1 VLALDTNA
9 DRPRGPGSGA
19 AITPRP
25 ALAFDPHQAERT
37 LGDHFKVAT
46 MAGFGFEEFD
56 ASLCAAAA
64 VLDYLKETQRT
75 ERQDDE
81 VPEGQSK
88 TGLHHITAI
97 VPRHTDGCVLIDQAT
112 LRALEVDRS
121 LASGS
126 REGTLLGSIDMTT
139 GPMGGRRLRQWLLFP
154 LCSVEEIRARQ
165 EAIAEL
171 AGALRI
177 ADCGSRVGDHGG
189 GMGGSANEN
198 GPSGITGPAQ
208 PDSKPQ
214 PPDLE
219 HQSSIVNRQSGGL
232 LGRVREQLG
241 RTGDLE
247 RITARL
253 GIGRASPRDMVGLGR
268 ALGCCGEL
276 AGALRIV
283 DCGLRMGDGGGG
295 SGGLGDE
302 QRQDV
307 KHQSSIVNRRPSIL
321 LAGLADALAGHD
333 DLAEFLDQAL
343 QEDAPAVVRDG
354 GFIADGYDEELDRL
368 RHVGRAGHEWLAEFQ
383 ARESKRTGIPTLKVG
398 YNSVFG
404 YYLEVTHQHSAKVP
418 AEYVRK
424 QTVRNAE
431 RYITD
436 DLKRHESEV
445 LGAAERAKQ
454 RELKLFDQIRER
466 AAEELSRLT
475 AAADALATLDTLAGL
490 AELSRRRNYCRPEI
504 LDCGSTIEP
513 GEMPATNQ
521 ERPDVEGQSSI
532 VNRQSS
538 IVLEVVD
545 GRHPVLDV
553 TLAERFVPNDCR
565 LADDGDRMLL
575 ITGPN
580 MAGKSTYIRQVAL
593 LVLLAQTGSWVPAKS
608 MRFTPVDR
616 VFARVGAGDELVRGK
631 STFMVEMLETARILH
646 TATARSLVILDEL
659 GRGTSTYD
667 GLALAWAIT
676 EHLAQRIGCR
686 TLFAT
691 HYHELTELAEQLDGV
706 SNFNVTVREEL
717 RPSAAGRD
725 VVFLHRIV
733 PGATDRSYGVHVAAM
748 AGLPASV
755 LKRGE
760 AILVELE
767 GGFAGRSRSTDL
779 AALPGQDPGQLPL
792 FPGPEPMPDWWGP
805 LVDALGEIDVDRTAP
820 LEALKLLQ
828 RLQRIARGE

>member
-1 VLALDTNA
+1 M
-9 DRPRGPGSGA
+9 GGG
-19 AITPRP
+19 
-25 ALAFDPHQAERT
+25 
-37 LGDHFKVAT
+37 G
-46 MAGFGFEEFD
+46 
-56 ASLCAAAA
+56 
-64 VLDYLKETQRT
+64 
-75 ERQDDE
+75 
-81 VPEGQSK
+81 
-88 TGLHHITAI
+88 
-97 VPRHTDGCVLIDQAT
+97 
-112 LRALEVDRS
+112 
-121 LASGS
+121 
-126 REGTLLGSIDMTT
+126 REGTLLGAIDMTVS
-139 GPMGGRRLRQWLLFP
+139 PMGGRRLRQWLLFP
-154 LCSVEEIRARQ
+154 LRDGEEIRARQ
-165 EAIAEL
+165 EAIEEL

-177 ADCGSRVGDHGG
+177 ADCGLRIGDYGEG
-189 GMGGSANEN
+189 SGGSAMEN
-198 GPSGITGPAQ
+198 RPSGTPGPAR

-214 PPDLE
+214 PPDVE

-232 LGRVREQLG
+232 LGRVREPFG
-241 RTGDLE
+241 SMGDLE

-253 GIGRASPRDMVGLGR
+253 GIGRASPRDVVGLGR
-268 ALGCCGEL
+268 ALRCCGEL
-276 AGALRIV
+276 AGELRIA
-283 DCGLRMGDGGGG
+283 DCGLQIGDCGGNSGG
-295 SGGLGDE
+295 SADE
-302 QRQDV
+302 QRPSGAPEPAQPGSKRQRSDV
-307 KHQSSIVNRRPSIL
+307 EPQSSIVRDAGRDQSSIVNRQPSIL
-321 LAGLADALAGHD
+321 LAGLADALTGHE
-333 DLAEFLDQAL
+333 DLAEFLDQAM

-383 ARESKRTGIPTLKVG
+383 AREAKRTGIPTLKVG

-431 RYITD
+431 RYITEE
-436 DLKRHESEV
+436 LKGHESEV
-445 LGAAERAKQ
+445 LGAAEKAKQ
-454 RELKLFDQIRER
+454 LELRLFDGIRAR
-466 AAEELSRLT
+466 AMEDLPRLT
-475 AAADALATLDTLAGL
+475 AAADALATLDALAGL

-504 LDCGSTIEP
+504 LDCGSTVEP
-513 GEMPATNQ
+513 GGLPAANREGQ
-521 ERPDVEGQSSI
+521 DAEGQSSVI
-532 VNRQSS
+532 PDASGDQSS

-616 VFARVGAGDELVRGK
+616 VFARVGAGDELARGK
-631 STFMVEMLETARILH
+631 STFMVEMVETARILH

-676 EHLAQRIGCR
+676 EHLANRIGCR

-706 SNFNVTVREEL
+706 ANFNVAVREEL
-717 RPSAAGRD
+717 RPSGAGRD

-748 AGLPASV
+748 AGLPGSV

-760 AILVELE
+760 AILAELE
-767 GGFAGRSRSTDL
+767 GGFAGRSRSGDL
-779 AALPGQDPGQLPL
+779 AALPGKDSGQLPL

-805 LVDALGEIDVDRTAP
+805 LVDALGEIDVEQTTP

-828 RLQRIARGE
+828 RLQRIARGD